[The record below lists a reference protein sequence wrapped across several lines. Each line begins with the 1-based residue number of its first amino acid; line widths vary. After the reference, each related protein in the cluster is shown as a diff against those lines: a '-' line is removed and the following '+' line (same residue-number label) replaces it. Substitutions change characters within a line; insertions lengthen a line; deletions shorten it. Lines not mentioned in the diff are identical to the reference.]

1 MRNILIYD
9 ITNYSQIFKAILISF
24 LYFIIGVISF
34 YLSYSGAKNRG
45 TLINIGE

>member
-9 ITNYSQIFKAILISF
+9 IINYSQVFKAILISF
-24 LYFIIGVISF
+24 LYFIIGVIIF

-45 TLINIGE
+45 TLINMGE